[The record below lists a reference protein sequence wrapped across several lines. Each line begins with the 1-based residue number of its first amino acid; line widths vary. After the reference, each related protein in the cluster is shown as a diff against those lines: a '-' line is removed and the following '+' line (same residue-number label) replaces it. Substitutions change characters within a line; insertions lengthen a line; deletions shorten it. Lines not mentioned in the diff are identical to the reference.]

1 MTWVMTVVARFLLTL
16 TILILTLTLTLT
28 QNKRSD
34 APLGYSTGLWM
45 AT

>member
-1 MTWVMTVVARFLLTL
+1 MTWIMTIVARFLLAL
-16 TILILTLTLTLT
+16 TILILTLT